1 MTRKSLNIIVLLI
14 TLAAAS
20 AFFLY
25 YNGGITFWQAVIDS
39 VISTVLFTGFSVGL
53 FQLYRFVPFELD
65 RLEKFIVIHLTAGVL
80 VSIFWANLSSLILP
94 NLFFSDPA
102 YRLFFSENFVTRFFI
117 GLILYFTF
125 TAFIYLIKAYFKNI
139 ESIRTEEAL
148 KARLLEAE
156 LNILKLQVNPH
167 FIFNS
172 LNSIAALIRLDP
184 DLSAVVVEKL
194 ARFIRLSL
202 EAKEKPVVTLHEEI
216 ENIKRYLEIEQIRF
230 GDRLKVEYSVDG
242 SAGGLKVPSFLLLP
256 LAENAIKHGVQSLE
270 SDAYIRFNARVNDGQ
285 AVIMVSNNTS
295 EVTGKRPG
303 LGTGL
308 SNSREL
314 LRLHYRENSGLNI
327 AVQDEEFSVIIN
339 LPAEAN

>member
-1 MTRKSLNIIVLLI
+1 LTRKALNIITLLV
-14 TLAAAS
+14 TLAAVS

-25 YNGGITFWQAVIDS
+25 YNGGITILQAVTDS

-80 VSIFWANLSSLILP
+80 VSIFWANLSSVILP
-94 NLFFSDPA
+94 NLIFSDPG
-102 YRLFFSENFVTRFFI
+102 YRQFFAENFVTRFFI

-172 LNSIAALIRLDP
+172 LNSISALTRLDP
-184 DLSAVVVEKL
+184 ALSAVVTEKL

-202 EAKEKPVVTLHEEI
+202 EAKEEPLITLNKEI
-216 ENIKRYLEIEQIRF
+216 ENIKRYIEIEQIRF
-230 GDRLKVEYSVDG
+230 GDRLRVEYTLGEGTGD
-242 SAGGLKVPSFLLLP
+242 LKVPSFLLLP
-256 LAENAIKHGVQSLE
+256 LAENAIKHGVQSLTGE
-270 SDAYIRFNARVNDGQ
+270 AWISFDASVNDGK
-285 AVIMVSNNTS
+285 AAIKVTNNTG

-308 SNSREL
+308 SNARDI
-314 LRLHYRENSGLNI
+314 LRLNYGPDAGLN
-327 AVQDEEFSVIIN
+327 VVTKGDEFTVVITLPGGIN
-339 LPAEAN
+339 

>member
-1 MTRKSLNIIVLLI
+1 MTRKALNIITLLI
-14 TLAAAS
+14 TLAAVS

-25 YNGGITFWQAVIDS
+25 YNGGITLWQAVTDS

-80 VSIFWANLSSLILP
+80 VSIFWANLSSIILP
-94 NLFFSDPA
+94 NLIFSDPE
-102 YRLFFSENFVTRFFI
+102 YLRFFSENFVTRFFI

-172 LNSIAALIRLDP
+172 LNSISALTRLDP
-184 DLSAVVVEKL
+184 ALSAVVTGKL
-194 ARFIRLSL
+194 ASFIRLAL

-230 GDRLKVEYSVDG
+230 GDRLKVEYSLGEGVGD
-242 SAGGLKVPSFLLLP
+242 LKVPSFLLLP
-256 LAENAIKHGVQSLE
+256 LAENAIKHGVQSLTGE
-270 SDAYIRFNARVNDGQ
+270 AFIRFQASISDGE
-285 AVIMVSNNTS
+285 AVIKVSNNTG

-308 SNSREL
+308 SNARDI
-314 LRLHYRENSGLNI
+314 LRLNYGSGAGLNI
-327 AVQDEEFSVIIN
+327 TAKGDEFTVTIN
-339 LPAEAN
+339 LPVEAN

>member
-1 MTRKSLNIIVLLI
+1 MTRKALNIIVLLI

-65 RLEKFIVIHLTAGVL
+65 RLEKFIVIHLFAGVL

-94 NLFFSDPA
+94 NLIFSDQA
-102 YRLFFSENFVTRFFI
+102 YLRFFSENFVTRFFI

-202 EAKEKPVVTLHEEI
+202 EAKEKPVVALHEEI

-230 GDRLKVEYSVDG
+230 GERLKVEYSITEA
-242 SAGGLKVPSFLLLP
+242 AGRIYVPSFILLP
-256 LAENAIKHGVQSLE
+256 LVENAVKHGVQSVAGE
-270 SDAYIRFNARVNDGQ
+270 VYINFNASISDGQ
-285 AVIMVSNNTS
+285 ATIKVTNNTG
-295 EVTGKRPG
+295 EATAKRPG

-308 SNSREL
+308 GNVREL
-314 LRLHYRENSGLNI
+314 LRLNYGDNAAMSVNADGD
-327 AVQDEEFSVIIN
+327 AFSVCIKI
-339 LPAEAN
+339 PEKAN